1 MTTTQRNTL
10 LTTLALCAAFAL
22 PAAAQVYK
30 WTDANGKVHYSNQKP
45 PEPGVETKTL
55 KLDPGPTAAAPST
68 APGAQAAAPAA
79 TPATAAADA
88 KPNDDVNKQLAAL
101 DEQRCNAAKAVA
113 ARYETAPYLQK
124 NGADGKPTKLSIE
137 EEAAER
143 LKVKADV
150 ERLCKGK

>member
-1 MTTTQRNTL
+1 MHMTIR
-10 LTTLALCAAFAL
+10 TLAFALVATLTAL

-30 WTDANGKVHYSNQKP
+30 WTDANGKVHYSSEKP
-45 PEPGVETKTL
+45 PEVEAKTL
-55 KLDPGPTAAAPST
+55 KLDPGPTAGAPT
-68 APGAQAAAPAA
+68 TGAAPAA
-79 TPATAAADA
+79 APTTAVDPNA

-101 DEQRCNAAKAVA
+101 DEQRCTAAKAVA

-124 NGADGKPTKLSIE
+124 NGPDGKPTKLSIE
-137 EEAAER
+137 DEAAER